1 MNKSHIN
8 PPSHTIIS
16 SANALIGRGGR
27 LRKRGGQVVSFAPQM
42 LDLCAGASRFAL
54 SGLLVLG
61 GTLAATP
68 DAMAGT
74 CTNVAPIIC
83 SGAADADGEDTPIS
97 IVEPGDLSVT
107 TDPDFGLDTS
117 DTAAPAITLEGNNV
131 TFTDNN
137 ASSVTAQQT
146 ALQIQNN
153 AGSATVTATGSLTG
167 GNGGVG
173 SGLAV
178 TNAVGSRDITIN
190 VNNVQGQSHG
200 IQATNNGLGN
210 TSITA
215 TGTVTSVGATGV
227 LVTTALTSDEVSV
240 SVVNVNAGNTGI
252 SVTNDGDGPTTIT
265 ATGAVSSVNSDAI
278 AVSQGN
284 YGDAVTISAVDLNAG
299 RDGIRVFNNG
309 EDALNIDVTG
319 TINADERG
327 INAFAGVDST
337 DVAINVNTINSV
349 DEAVQLVSIGTG
361 DIVINSTGAL
371 TSTDAAAIAV
381 SANSTTSSGDL
392 TITTSGTVSGAA
404 GIAAYQ
410 NGNGAIS
417 ISSSE
422 SVTAT
427 SNNGIFAFTAGDGG
441 IEINAVD
448 VSADA
453 AGIFAVNYG
462 DGSVAI
468 SSTGTITSD
477 NQNGVTAL
485 SFGNGNTIIDAVDV
499 NADQGAI
506 VAIQAAGNVE
516 ITSTG
521 TLSADVGVYVQT
533 GPTSDSVSI
542 DVNNVDSDYA
552 GVLVNHQGTGVIE
565 ITASGDIAASGI
577 TGIGDGISVYASAN
591 STGPVTISANNITA
605 DHAGILV
612 DSYGSGQITVTTSGL
627 IQTSNDDA
635 IHIIS
640 DGAPVEVNANNIDA
654 GGDGIRVD
662 QYGDGDVVITA
673 TGTITAGSDGIDVN
687 TDFGTNANIIISANI
702 IDAGDHGIEIDSDG
716 NGDITISAAT
726 ITAADN
732 GIDID
737 QNGDGIIGIN
747 VDTINA
753 GDYGIHLDSNGDGNV
768 TITANTITSD
778 YAGIYIEQSGDGNI
792 DIQVGS
798 ITSNEDGILIDQYG
812 SGDIDIT
819 STGTITAGYDG
830 IDINAG
836 LYAGNITIAANNIT
850 ADDNGIEIDN
860 GGYGTVDITVSGVV
874 EGSNAAIYAE
884 SSYGRT
890 TSIQNDGTL
899 RNSDL
904 LSTSLAITVN
914 GGPADITNNG
924 LITGS
929 IITDGLDD
937 IFVNNGTWNNV
948 GGTSDFGGGND
959 LLTNSSTGIIRGAND
974 AATAEVTTIVG
985 LADLQNN
992 GLITLAD
999 GAAGDLFTT
1008 DGNAAF
1014 SATSTLR
1021 VDVSGAGNSDLFVA
1035 AGDVVLSGGALDVNL
1050 IGALPTIGTQY
1061 TVLEGDT
1068 VTGQF
1073 NFADKYYT
1081 AFLGLRDS
1089 YTADSVVLD
1098 FIQLRALS
1106 AAGLTP
1112 NQVATAD
1119 ALDSLPLSNTMLTSV
1134 LYLGSDAAAQS
1145 AFDQLSGDIHPG
1157 ARTALAEDSRL
1168 PRNAV
1173 LERLSNPEG
1182 GAVWGQ
1188 LFWNTGDSDGNR
1200 NTAPIKR
1207 ETWGFI
1213 AGADVGLGENAVIGV
1228 SGAYLSNDLDQ
1239 RQRTSDGKLET
1250 IHVLGYVGA
1259 QAGAFRVKAG
1269 VGYAWGDIE
1278 TTRNV
1283 SFTGFSDKLTAEYDA
1298 TLFQAFA
1305 EASVQ
1310 LPIGGGYIE
1319 PMAQVAFLRAK
1330 TDGFTEVGGLAALT
1344 AQREVEKS
1352 TISTIGARFST
1363 SQSGNFSVGGL
1374 VGWQHSY
1381 GSLDPQTRFNFAGSD
1396 SFSIAG
1402 VPQSRDAGV
1411 ANIEAR
1417 FQLSPGS
1424 SIGLGYDGV
1433 LGTASQ
1439 DHAAKLS
1446 FRFAF

>member
-83 SGAADADGEDTPIS
+83 SGAADADGEDTPVS

-190 VNNVQGQSHG
+190 VNNVQGQLHG

-309 EDALNIDVTG
+309 EGALNIDVTG

-361 DIVINSTGAL
+361 DIVINSSGAL

-392 TITTSGTVSGAA
+392 TITTTGTVSGAA
-404 GIAAYQ
+404 GISAYQ
-410 NGNGAIS
+410 YGNGAIS

-427 SNNGIFAFTAGDGG
+427 SNNGIFAFTDGDGG

-485 SFGNGNTIIDAVDV
+485 SFGAGNTIIDTVDV

-552 GVLVNHQGTGVIE
+552 GVLVNHQGTGGIE
-565 ITASGDIAASGI
+565 ITASGEIAASGL

-635 IHIIS
+635 IRIIS
-640 DGAPVEVNANNIDA
+640 DGAPVEVNAINIDA

-673 TGTITAGSDGIDVN
+673 TGTIAAGSDGIDVN

-737 QNGDGIIGIN
+737 QYGDGDIN
-747 VDTINA
+747 
-753 GDYGIHLDSNGDGNV
+753 
-768 TITANTITSD
+768 
-778 YAGIYIEQSGDGNI
+778 
-792 DIQVGS
+792 IQVGS
-798 ITSNEDGILIDQYG
+798 ITATDDGINIDQYG
-812 SGDIDIT
+812 VGNIDIT
-819 STGTITAGYDG
+819 TTGTITSGLDG
-830 IDINAG
+830 IDIYADYG
-836 LYAGNITIAANNIT
+836 AGNITLTVANIS

-860 GGYGTVDITVSGVV
+860 FGDGFVDITVAGIV
-874 EGSNAAIYAE
+874 EGSNSAIEVA
-884 SSYGRT
+884 SYNGQA

-899 RNSDL
+899 RNSNL
-904 LSTSLAITVN
+904 LSTSLAITVD

-929 IITDGLDD
+929 IITDGFDD

-959 LLTNSSTGIIRGAND
+959 LLTNSSTGIIRGASD

-1119 ALDSLPLSNTMLTSV
+1119 ALDSLPLSNAMLTSV

-1157 ARTALAEDSRL
+1157 ARTVLAEDSRL

-1305 EASVQ
+1305 EAGVQ

-1374 VGWQHSY
+1374 VGWQHNY

-1402 VPQSRDAGV
+1402 VPQSRNAGV